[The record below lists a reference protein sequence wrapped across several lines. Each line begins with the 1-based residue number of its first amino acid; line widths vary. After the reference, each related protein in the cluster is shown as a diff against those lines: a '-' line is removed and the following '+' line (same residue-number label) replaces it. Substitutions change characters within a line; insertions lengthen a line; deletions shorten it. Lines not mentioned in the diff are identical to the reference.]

1 MKILFFGTPEFASYQ
16 LKRIVDEGFDV
27 AAVVTVPDKPSG
39 RGLKVNISS
48 VKREAT
54 ELGIPVLQ
62 PVSLKDPLFIDQ
74 IKTIGAD
81 IFIVVAFR
89 MLPREVWSI
98 PRLGTF
104 NLHASLLPDYRGA
117 APINWA
123 IINGEKKSGVT
134 TFMIDEQIDTG
145 AILLQ
150 ESLPLEDR
158 ECAGTLH
165 DKLMILG
172 ADLIIKTIHG
182 LQTGTITPQPQN
194 AQLSLSHLRDSQG
207 SIITPRLKPAPK
219 LTKELSEIDWTKP
232 IDEIDR
238 LIRGLSPHPVVH
250 GRLESEDKL
259 LDMKIYIAE
268 PVPVKDTHIPAIPD
282 NSADKRPGKIVSDGK
297 SFMYVKCADG
307 YLSLIDIQPAGK
319 RKMNIKEFLAGFRE
333 PEKWRFI
340 Q

>member
-39 RGLKVNISS
+39 RGLKVNISD

-54 ELGIPVLQ
+54 ELGIQVLQ
-62 PVSLKDPLFIDQ
+62 PVSLKDPLFINQ
-74 IKTIGAD
+74 LKTIGAD

-117 APINWA
+117 APINWV

-150 ESLPLEDR
+150 ESIPLEDR

-172 ADLIIKTIHG
+172 ADLIIKTIRG
-182 LQTGTITPQPQN
+182 LQTGAITPQPQN
-194 AQLSLSHLRDSQG
+194 YPSSIVMSQL
-207 SIITPRLKPAPK
+207 KAAPK

-238 LIRGLSPHPVVH
+238 LIRGLSPYPTAH

-259 LDMKIYIAE
+259 LDIKIYQAE
-268 PVPVKDTHIPAIPD
+268 PVPVKDTHIPSIPD
-282 NSADKRPGKIVSDGK
+282 NSADKRPGKSVSDGK
-297 SFMYVKCADG
+297 SFLYVRCADG

-319 RKMNIKEFLAGFRE
+319 RKMNIREFLAGFRE